1 VARQLPLL
9 IAALLAVPVLGIL
22 GSWIALDSAA
32 LETLRH
38 QASTVLPSYALNS
51 LLLSLGVAIGVAVV
65 GGATAALV
73 SLFEFPGRRVF
84 EWALLLP
91 LAMPAYVLAY
101 AATDFL
107 QFSGPLQTWLRATT
121 GATGPLWPDVRS
133 LPGAVVLF
141 TLCLYP
147 YVYLLTRAALSE
159 RAVRLMEAAR
169 LLGAGARRRVLE
181 VALPLARPALAAGVA
196 LALME
201 TLADF
206 GVGSYFGLTTFT
218 TGIYRA
224 WLVMNDHAA
233 AAQLASILLA
243 VVAVLLWAEQRAQR
257 RLQFSSTRLVG
268 QRNAESRPIELRGG
282 RAAMAVAVCA
292 TPVLL
297 GFVLPVLV
305 LLHMLAAQV
314 MSEPGQ
320 TWRDVV
326 DPRFARWAWTSFQL
340 AIAAAVLAVAVA
352 LALSAAAR
360 LAQGSGGAQ
369 RVAWAARVVSL
380 GYAVPGA
387 VIAVGILLPVAW
399 LQMRFPQ
406 WSLGTIVTA
415 TVFGLIYAYVVR
427 FSAVALQSVEAGYA
441 RLPASIDETARLAG
455 ASRWRIF
462 RELHLPLLRR
472 SALVAGLLVFVDVM
486 KELPATLVLRPFNTD
501 TLAVVAYQ
509 FAKDERLAE
518 AALPSLAIVLVG
530 LAPVILLSRSIR
542 N

>member
-1 VARQLPLL
+1 MRRLTTL
-9 IAALLAVPVLGIL
+9 IALLLAIPVLGIL
-22 GSWIALDSAA
+22 GSWLTLDPAA

-38 QASTVLPSYALNS
+38 QADTVLPSYALNS
-51 LLLSLGVAIGVAVV
+51 LLLGAGVAVGVALV
-65 GGATAALV
+65 GGTTAALV
-73 SLFEFPGRRVF
+73 SLFEFPGRRLF

-107 QFSGPLQTWLRATT
+107 QFSGPLQSALRAIT

-169 LLGAGARRRVLE
+169 LLGAGARRRIRE

-201 TLADF
+201 TLADY
-206 GVGSYFGLTTFT
+206 GVVSYFGLTTFT

-224 WLVMNDHAA
+224 WLVMNDRDA
-233 AAQLASILLA
+233 AAQLASLLLL
-243 VVAVLLWAEQRAQR
+243 VVAALLWVERRAQHR
-257 RLQFSSTRLVG
+257 MRYSTTRLVG
-268 QRNAESRPIELRGG
+268 QRNAESRPIPLAGG
-282 RAAMAVAVCA
+282 RAAIAMLLCA
-292 TPVLL
+292 LPVLL
-297 GFVLPVLV
+297 GFVLPVAT
-305 LLHMLAAQV
+305 LLHLLVAQV
-314 MSEPGQ
+314 VAEPDQ
-320 TWRDVV
+320 TWRDLI
-326 DPRFARWAWTSFQL
+326 DPRFARWAWTSFTL
-340 AIAAAVLAVAVA
+340 AAVAAALAVAVA
-352 LALSAAAR
+352 LALAAAAR
-360 LAQGSGGAQ
+360 LAQGARGA
-369 RVAWAARVVSL
+369 RPAAWAARVVSL

-399 LQMRFPQ
+399 LQSRVPH
-406 WSLGTIVTA
+406 WAVGTLFTA
-415 TVFGLIYAYVVR
+415 TVFGLLYAYVVR

-441 RLPASIDETARLAG
+441 RVPASLDETARLAG
-455 ASRWRIF
+455 AGRWRIF

-472 SALVAGLLVFVDVM
+472 SALVAALLVFVDVM

-501 TLAVVAYQ
+501 TLAIVAYQ

-530 LAPVILLSRSIR
+530 LVPVILLSRSIR
-542 N
+542 R